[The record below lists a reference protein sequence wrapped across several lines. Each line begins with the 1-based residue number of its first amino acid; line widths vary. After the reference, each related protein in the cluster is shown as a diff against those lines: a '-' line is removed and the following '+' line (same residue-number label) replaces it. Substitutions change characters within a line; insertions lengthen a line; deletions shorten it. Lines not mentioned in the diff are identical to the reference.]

1 MKNLIN
7 KKISSTTIL
16 FLSFF
21 LIESCSSIKP
31 VIITQPISIPILTSK
46 PVQKRAF
53 INALPV
59 RGYKKYCSEVATSLP
74 PVFENF
80 DREPFANEAFVIA
93 NMISVVQP
101 ELDEEQRDTIA
112 SQISIAIKKYDIEPQ
127 IMVAIIDTESNF
139 NSEKVSSTG
148 DLSLAQINVEVWNK
162 EFIRLKIAPMIK
174 KQIMV
179 DQEYAIMKMAEILS
193 IIKKRNEKLDR
204 RWYARYHS
212 NTPEYKIDYL
222 HKLEIRLK
230 MLATSSELKNQI
242 AQSNNLKIIASS
254 TPVNLNNQIPQ
265 LNNFTDELL
274 TLIPMPTAVLTPQE
288 PTHIEF
294 INTLSTFLDKDLPL
308 TKINL

>member
-7 KKISSTTIL
+7 KKISSSITL

-31 VIITQPISIPILTSK
+31 FTTTQPFSGPMITSK
-46 PVQKRAF
+46 LLRKRSF
-53 INALPV
+53 VNALPM
-59 RGYKKYCSEVATSLP
+59 RGYKKNYSEVATSLP

-80 DREPFANEAFVIA
+80 DRQPFANEAFVIA

-139 NSEKVSSTG
+139 NSTKVSSTG
-148 DLSLAQINVEVWNK
+148 DLSIAQINVEVWNK

-174 KQIMV
+174 KQIKT

-212 NTPEYKIDYL
+212 NTPVHKIDYL
-222 HKLEIRLK
+222 HKLEIRLN
-230 MLATSSELKNQI
+230 MLATSSDLKNQI
-242 AQSNNLKIIASS
+242 AQSNNIKTIASS
-254 TPVNLNNQIPQ
+254 TPANLNNQTSQ
-265 LNNFTDELL
+265 LNSFADELL
-274 TLIPMPTAVLTPQE
+274 TLSPMPTSVLTPQA
-288 PTHIEF
+288 PAHIEF
-294 INTLSTFLDKDLPL
+294 ISTLSSFLYKDLPL